1 MSGTGAPLLAGRVP
15 ASTPEPLEGLA
26 AGGSQ
31 APSRP
36 QPCPSGGG
44 RPITVLVCALGGEG
58 GGVLAEWLVEVA
70 LHSGHS
76 AQSTSIPGVAQRTG
90 ATTYYIEV
98 FPAPDRD
105 LNGRKPVFSLYPVP
119 GALDLLV
126 SSELLETVRQIG
138 NGMAHAAR
146 TQVIS
151 STSRMLTT
159 AEKMGQGDG
168 RMATPDLLQVLRT
181 HSRESQVFDMAAL
194 AQRNGTVISAVLMGA
209 IAASGALP
217 FAREAYEHVIRHA
230 GLGVAASLRGFAQA
244 YEQVRGARDAQTAVQ
259 AALAPARAAQASPPT
274 QPHAPSLAAS
284 HALPTERPPT
294 PLPAALLQE
303 FPASTHEMIALGH
316 ARVTEYQDAA
326 YARLYTERLRQVLA
340 AEQAGDPTASLGH
353 ATTRETARWLALWM
367 AFDDIVRVADLKC
380 RASRMAR
387 VRSEVK
393 ADDSELVHLY
403 DHFKPGVPEFAAL
416 LPQRWADAL
425 TRWDRRRSLAGKP
438 PLALPLKIGTHTV
451 LGFAALRLLAA
462 CKGLRRRGSR
472 FSAEQKTIERWL
484 VAVEQGARE
493 HPPLGLA
500 LAECGRLIKGYGTT
514 NERGKENL
522 LHVLDH
528 LARPASPVGP
538 SDSPAQRAA
547 AVRAALQAALAD
559 EGGKALDKA
568 LLAHGAPS
576 RPVKEQPIRWVRARP
591 ARTPGSS

>member
-1 MSGTGAPLLAGRVP
+1 MTAMNP
-15 ASTPEPLEGLA
+15 
-26 AGGSQ
+26 SQ
-31 APSRP
+31 RP
-36 QPCPSGGG
+36 V
-44 RPITVLVCALGGEG
+44 TVLVCALGGEG

-98 FPAPDRD
+98 FPLPNSA
-105 LNGRKPVFSLYPVP
+105 LNGRKPVFSLNPVP

-138 NGMAHAAR
+138 NGMAHAER

-168 RMATPDLLQVLRT
+168 RLAAPGLLQVLRT

-194 AQRNGTVISAVLMGA
+194 AQKNGTVISAVLIGA

-230 GLGVAASLRGFAQA
+230 GLGVEASLRGFAQA
-244 YEQVRGARDAQTAVQ
+244 YLQVRGTRDAQAAVQ
-259 AALAPARAAQASPPT
+259 AVLAPAVVV
-274 QPHAPSLAAS
+274 APADA
-284 HALPTERPPT
+284 PV
-294 PLPAALLQE
+294 PAALLQE
-303 FPASTHEMIALGH
+303 FPTATHQMFSLGH

-326 YARLYTERLRQVLA
+326 YARLYTERMRQVLS
-340 AEQAGDPTASLGH
+340 AEQAGDPAASNSH
-353 ATTRETARWLALWM
+353 ATTREVARWLALWM

-393 ADDSELVHLY
+393 ADETELVHLY

-416 LPQRWADAL
+416 LPRRWADAL
-425 TRWDRRRSLAGKP
+425 IRWDRKRSIAGKP

-451 LGFAALRLLAA
+451 VGFAALRLLAS

-472 FSAEQKTIERWL
+472 FSAEQKMIERWL
-484 VAVEQGARE
+484 VGVELGARE
-493 HPPLGLA
+493 HPQLGLA

-528 LARPASPVGP
+528 LATTAPFDTPEL
-538 SDSPAQRAA
+538 RAA
-547 AVRAALQAALAD
+547 AIRSASAAALAD

-576 RPVKEQPIRWVRARP
+576 RPVQEQPIRWVRARP

>member
-1 MSGTGAPLLAGRVP
+1 MTTVNA
-15 ASTPEPLEGLA
+15 TH
-26 AGGSQ
+26 
-31 APSRP
+31 RP
-36 QPCPSGGG
+36 V
-44 RPITVLVCALGGEG
+44 TVLVCALGGEG

-98 FPAPDRD
+98 FPAPDST

-138 NGMAHAAR
+138 NGMAHAER

-151 STSRMLTT
+151 STSRALTT
-159 AEKMGQGDG
+159 AEKMQQGDG
-168 RMATPDLLQVLRT
+168 RLSAPDLLKVLRT

-217 FAREAYEHVIRHA
+217 FAREAYEHVIRQA
-230 GLGVAASLRGFAQA
+230 GLGVDASLRGFAQA
-244 YEQVRGARDAQTAVQ
+244 FEQVRGTRDAQAAVQ
-259 AALAPARAAQASPPT
+259 AALAPASPLEAQMPAV
-274 QPHAPSLAAS
+274 
-284 HALPTERPPT
+284 
-294 PLPAALLQE
+294 PLPAALQQD
-303 FPASTHEMIALGH
+303 FPASTHEIIALGH
-316 ARVTEYQDAA
+316 ARVLEYQDAA
-326 YARLYTERLRQVLA
+326 YARLYIERLRQLLA
-340 AEQAGDPTASLGH
+340 AEQAGDPTASNGH

-387 VRSEVK
+387 VRIEVK
-393 ADDSELVHLY
+393 ADKNELVHLY

-416 LPQRWADAL
+416 LPQRWAGAL

-451 LGFAALRLLAA
+451 LGFAALRLLAG

-472 FSAEQKTIERWL
+472 FRDEQKMIERWL
-484 VAVEQGARE
+484 VGVEQGARE
-493 HPPLGLA
+493 HPQLGLE

-528 LARPASPVGP
+528 LAAS
-538 SDSPAQRAA
+538 ATAA
-547 AVRAALQAALAD
+547 APFATPELRATAIRTARLAALAD